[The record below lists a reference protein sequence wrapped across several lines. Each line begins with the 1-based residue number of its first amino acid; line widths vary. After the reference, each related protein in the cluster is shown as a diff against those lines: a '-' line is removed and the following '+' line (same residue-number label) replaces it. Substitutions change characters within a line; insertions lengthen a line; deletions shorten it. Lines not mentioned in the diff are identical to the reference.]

1 LSVWLK
7 KRWNSFS
14 EHLIFVQN
22 QKPEVMKKLI
32 IICFMLAAS
41 TAAFSQSFSLGPKAG
56 INLSN
61 YTGGNIDSDALVG
74 YHIGG
79 VLNYGFGDVFSIQ
92 PEVLFSTQGAKV
104 SNAGQKNDFKI
115 SYLTIPVM
123 LKFKTNSGFYLE
135 LGPQVGFRTS
145 SNIPDQTINNFAK
158 GLDLA
163 AGAGLGFQSNIGLGV
178 GVRYIAGLSKVG
190 DFSAGSINP
199 DFRNS
204 VIQASIFWA
213 FPFVK

>member
-1 LSVWLK
+1 
-7 KRWNSFS
+7 
-14 EHLIFVQN
+14 
-22 QKPEVMKKLI
+22 MKKLA
-32 IICFMLAAS
+32 IICLMLVAS
-41 TAAFSQSFSLGPKAG
+41 TSAFSQSFSIGPKAG
-56 INLSN
+56 INISN
-61 YTGGNIDSDALVG
+61 YTGGNIESDALVG

-79 VLNYGFGDVFSIQ
+79 VLNYGFGEVFSIQ

-104 SNAGQKNDFKI
+104 SNGGQRNDFKI
-115 SYLTIPVM
+115 SYLTVPVM
-123 LKFKTNSGFYLE
+123 LKFKTKAGFYLE

-163 AGAGLGFQSNIGLGV
+163 AAGGIGFHSRVGLGV

-190 DFSAGSINP
+190 DFNAGSINP
-199 DFRNS
+199 DFKNS

-213 FPFVK
+213 IPFVK